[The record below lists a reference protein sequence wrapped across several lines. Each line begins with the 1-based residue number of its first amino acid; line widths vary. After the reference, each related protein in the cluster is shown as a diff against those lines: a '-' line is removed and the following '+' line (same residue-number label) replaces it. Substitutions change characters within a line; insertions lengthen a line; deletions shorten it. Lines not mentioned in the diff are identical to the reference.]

1 MTLQFDDV
9 TVITIYYKVSKFYSI
24 NGFEVLAGEGGRGGG
39 GPNPVDLNRVNS
51 QKNLYNNNAKKIHHG
66 VICSHNING
75 LKTL

>member
-1 MTLQFDDV
+1 M
-9 TVITIYYKVSKFYSI
+9 